1 MGFCGDGTFCMLS
14 VEVSLYIDTWDKTA
28 QNYALTHK

>member
-1 MGFCGDGTFCMLS
+1 MGFCGDAAFCMLS
-14 VEVSLYIDTWDKTA
+14 VDVSLYIDTWDKTA